1 MLMTYS
7 FESELLHMHMYDLI
21 DQIIINAKAG
31 GMCVYGGPCDYSNF
45 MRNQISMFT

>member
-7 FESELLHMHMYDLI
+7 FESELLHMHLYDLI

-31 GMCVYGGPCDYSNF
+31 DICLYGGPCGYSNV
-45 MRNQISMFT
+45 MRNQIS